1 MQAVTTAIGAARRA
15 IEALTVALIA
25 VLLAVMG
32 LQIVFR
38 YVFNDSL
45 IWAEELCRYLLIWV
59 SFLACYAAY
68 ERGEIAAV
76 TLFRDMLPRRAALA
90 VAILCNLLGI
100 ALLAVI
106 VWYGLIY
113 AGRIGGQPVP
123 AFGFLLDDLFG
134 TGDLAPSFYW
144 VYLGLPVGMAL
155 LALRMAVETAII
167 ARGLGARGETER

>member
-1 MQAVTTAIGAARRA
+1 MCQRAEIGQCAQVIGGKTHRFAQRFFRLQQ
-15 IEALTVALIA
+15 LTGRQMTETEFGGGFRIIRCRSAG
-25 VLLAVMG
+25 LL
-32 LQIVFR
+32 QQR
-38 YVFNDSL
+38 
-45 IWAEELCRYLLIWV
+45 
-59 SFLACYAAY
+59 
-68 ERGEIAAV
+68 ERGA
-76 TLFRDMLPRRAALA
+76 
-90 VAILCNLLGI
+90 GI